1 MMSYKKLKNQLEI
14 LADEIISIVVEACQL
29 VFNQSFDI
37 KIGEDSAIT
46 DQPPESSQSG
56 VVLAFDV
63 LASAGFHH
71 RLQLSE
77 SQSLKLLAWMLQEE
91 PEEKLLPEHTEGI
104 QEAANQILGQLR
116 TALDGMGLKIEVKN
130 MTVSLSEPDEA
141 ESWTPPAEEGIRVS
155 YTMATG
161 EDTFIVD
168 HYFWQTSAADQNT
181 DIVPEPELDVDALFA
196 DDPLEGA
203 NGEEAEQTGDK
214 AVKVHPADFSSLTD
228 NPGTNGQP
236 RNINM
241 LLDVE
246 LDINVELGKKV
257 MQVKDVLKLGK
268 GTVVE
273 LDKAAGEPLDLFVS
287 GRKFAEGEVVVVD
300 DHFGIRIT
308 QLAGAKKRL
317 ESLGK

>member
-1 MMSYKKLKNQLEI
+1 
-14 LADEIISIVVEACQL
+14 
-29 VFNQSFDI
+29 
-37 KIGEDSAIT
+37 
-46 DQPPESSQSG
+46 
-56 VVLAFDV
+56 
-63 LASAGFHH
+63 
-71 RLQLSE
+71 
-77 SQSLKLLAWMLQEE
+77 MLQEE

>member
-1 MMSYKKLKNQLEI
+1 MSYKKLKNQLEI

-37 KIGEDSAIT
+37 KIGENSAIE
-46 DQPPESSQSG
+46 DQPPE
-56 VVLAFDV
+56 VVFPGIVLEFDV
-63 LASAGFHH
+63 LAQAGFHH

-91 PEEKLLPEHTEGI
+91 PEGKLLPEHTEGI

-116 TALDGMGLKIEVKN
+116 TALDGMGLKIEVKD
-130 MTVSLSEPDEA
+130 MSVSLSTDDAGAAWTAPADE
-141 ESWTPPAEEGIRVS
+141 GLRVA
-155 YTMATG
+155 YTMATA

-168 HYFWQTSAADQNT
+168 HYIWQTSEAAPAADIEQ
-181 DIVPEPELDVDALFA
+181 EPELDVDALFA
-196 DDPLEGA
+196 ADSLEDA
-203 NGEEAEQTGDK
+203 PDEPAGDE
-214 AVKVHPADFSSLTD
+214 AVKVHPADFSSLTAQSG
-228 NPGTNGQP
+228 PNGQP

-241 LLDVE
+241 LMEVE